1 MCSQMELENFTKSFK
16 IVFQK
21 SPKMTKNVETFF
33 CEIFEKKLNYQFQ
46 SSNRSRMKDTKILH
60 SIVKLDFSNVRAD
73 T

>member
-1 MCSQMELENFTKSFK
+1 MLKH
-16 IVFQK
+16 
-21 SPKMTKNVETFF
+21 FF
-33 CEIFEKKLNYQFQ
+33 VKFLKKKLNYQFQ